1 MTGSIQPRPVQ
12 QPGFADDGYPPLA
25 LVAAVEMELVPLRS
39 TLRAAQPLTVGR
51 KPAAGGLLD
60 GVPVI
65 LLPAG
70 MGKTNAAHALTALL
84 ERGSVRGVLN
94 LGVAGAYP
102 GSGLG
107 VGGVGLASAEFYG
120 DEGVETPQGWIST
133 EGIGIPLLQA
143 GEARWFNHFPFN
155 ADLVAR
161 AGARLAAAGF
171 TVSTGPFVTVSCCS
185 GTTRRGTEIAE
196 RFGAI
201 CESMEGA
208 ALAHVATLYEVPFL
222 EVRGISNAVEDR
234 DIARWRLKDAV
245 ASACGAA
252 RALLPVFDPDPG

>member
-12 QPGFADDGYPPLA
+12 QPGSAGDEHPTLA
-25 LVAAVEMELVPLRS
+25 LVAAVELELAPLRS
-39 TLRAAQPLTVGR
+39 ALHAAQPLTVGR

-84 ERGSVRGVLN
+84 ERGSIRGVLN

-107 VGGVGLASAEFYG
+107 VGGVGLASEEIYG
-120 DEGVETPQGWIST
+120 DEGVAAPQGWIST

-143 GEARWFNHFPFN
+143 GETRRFNHFPLD
-155 ADLVAR
+155 AGLVAR

-171 TVSTGPFVTVSCCS
+171 TVATGPFVTVSCCS
-185 GTTRRGTEIAE
+185 GTTRRGAEIAA

-234 DIARWRLKDAV
+234 DLARWRLKDAV
-245 ASACGAA
+245 AAACEAA
-252 RALLPVFDPDPG
+252 RALLPVFAPDSG